1 MMDGNIY
8 SISILNFN
16 SEIGFFVKRPE
27 FPSYISENFSQ
38 QITKFIFKNYL
49 CKHPSQRYFYVSMEH
64 SISSKL
70 RAKISLTGKLCIII
84 IFSSLLDIHYV
95 NLFHD
100 GIKNTLYYLSGNKK
114 IKMDDYRNEYLHL
127 NKCLLNALYLI
138 NPNEKIMF
146 KHSQENASERLLL
159 GYYNIYFQRMFY
171 TVQSIKKLI
180 FNLEIQEYN
189 KKKHEYNYIHKI
201 NKINDKAKF
210 KLTPK
215 LVGVFLQKKQKR
227 KKIFLEIEENI
238 VKENNDNKNDN
249 KDNDKNIK
257 NDNDK

>member
-1 MMDGNIY
+1 MDGNIY

-49 CKHPSQRYFYVSMEH
+49 CRHPSQRYFYVSMEH

-84 IFSSLLDIHYV
+84 IFSSLLDIHYI

-146 KHSQENASERLLL
+146 KHSQETTNERLLL
-159 GYYNIYFQRMFY
+159 GYYNIYFQRMYY
-171 TVQSIKKLI
+171 TVQTIKKMV
-180 FNLEIQEYN
+180 FNLEIQQYN

-210 KLTPK
+210 KLTNK
-215 LVGVFLQKKQKR
+215 LVGVFLSKKKER
-227 KKIFLEIEENI
+227 KKMFLDEIKKEENEEN
-238 VKENNDNKNDN
+238 KENNMKNE
-249 KDNDKNIK
+249 
-257 NDNDK
+257 

>member
-1 MMDGNIY
+1 MDGNIY

-49 CKHPSQRYFYVSMEH
+49 CKHPTQRYFYVSMEH

-84 IFSSLLDIHYV
+84 IFSSLLDIYYV

-114 IKMDDYRNEYLHL
+114 IKMDDYRNEYLQL

-146 KHSQENASERLLL
+146 KHSQESTKERLLF
-159 GYYNIYFQRMFY
+159 GYYNIYFQRFFY
-171 TVQSIKKLI
+171 TVQSIKKMV
-180 FNLEIQEYN
+180 FNLEIRDYN

-210 KLTPK
+210 KLTNK
-215 LVGVFLQKKQKR
+215 LVGVFLKKKQNR
-227 KKIFLEIEENI
+227 KKMFLEEE
-238 VKENNDNKNDN
+238 KENKN
-249 KDNDKNIK
+249 KDKNNNVEDANK
-257 NDNDK
+257 MD

>member
-49 CKHPSQRYFYVSMEH
+49 CKHPTQRYFYVSMEH

-84 IFSSLLDIHYV
+84 IFSSLLDIYYV

-114 IKMDDYRNEYLHL
+114 IKMDDYRNEYLQL

-146 KHSQENASERLLL
+146 KHSQESTKERLLF
-159 GYYNIYFQRMFY
+159 GYYNIYFQRFFY
-171 TVQSIKKLI
+171 TVQSIKKMV
-180 FNLEIQEYN
+180 FNLEIRDYN

-210 KLTPK
+210 KLTNK
-215 LVGVFLQKKQKR
+215 LVGVFLKKKQNR
-227 KKIFLEIEENI
+227 KKMFLEEE
-238 VKENNDNKNDN
+238 KENKN
-249 KDNDKNIK
+249 KDKNNNVEDANK
-257 NDNDK
+257 MD

>member
-1 MMDGNIY
+1 MEGNIY

-38 QITKFIFKNYL
+38 QITKFICKNYL
-49 CKHPSQRYFYVSMEH
+49 SRHPSQRYFYVSMEH

-84 IFSSLLDIHYV
+84 IFSSLLDIHYI

-114 IKMDDYRNEYLHL
+114 IKMDDYSNEYLHL

-146 KHSQENASERLLL
+146 KHSQETTNDRLLL

-171 TVQSIKKLI
+171 TVQAIKKLV
-180 FNLEIQEYN
+180 FNLEIQAYN
-189 KKKHEYNYIHKI
+189 KKKHEYNYAHKI

-210 KLTPK
+210 KLPNK
-215 LVGVFLQKKQKR
+215 LVGFFLKKKQDR
-227 KKIFLEIEENI
+227 KKLFLDEE
-238 VKENNDNKNDN
+238 NKNDN
-249 KDNDKNIK
+249 KENKNINNNK
-257 NDNDK
+257 E

>member
-1 MMDGNIY
+1 MEGNIY

-49 CKHPSQRYFYVSMEH
+49 CRHPSQRYFYVSMEH

-84 IFSSLLDIHYV
+84 IFSSLLDIHYI

-146 KHSQENASERLLL
+146 KNSQETTNERLLL
-159 GYYNIYFQRMFY
+159 GYYNIYFQRMYY
-171 TVQSIKKLI
+171 TVQTIKKMV
-180 FNLEIQEYN
+180 FNLEIQQYN

-210 KLTPK
+210 KLTNK
-215 LVGVFLQKKQKR
+215 LVGVFLSKKKER
-227 KKIFLEIEENI
+227 KKMFLDEIKKEENEEN
-238 VKENNDNKNDN
+238 KEN
-249 KDNDKNIK
+249 NIK
-257 NDNDK
+257 ND

>member
-1 MMDGNIY
+1 MKDGNIY

-84 IFSSLLDIHYV
+84 IFSSLLDIHYI

-100 GIKNTLYYLSGNKK
+100 GIKNSLYYLSGNKK
-114 IKMDDYRNEYLHL
+114 IKMDDYRNEYLQL
-127 NKCLLNALYLI
+127 NKCLLNAIYLI

-146 KHSQENASERLLL
+146 KNSQETTNDRLLL

-171 TVQSIKKLI
+171 AVQNIKKLV
-180 FNLEIQEYN
+180 FKLETQEYN
-189 KKKHEYNYIHKI
+189 KRKQEFNYMHKI
-201 NKINDKAKF
+201 NKLNDKAKF

-215 LVGVFLQKKQKR
+215 LVGYFLKKKEKR
-227 KKIFLEIEENI
+227 KKLFLDEINN
-238 VKENNDNKNDN
+238 KENNNDDEKKDKIDKNKN
-249 KDNDKNIK
+249 
-257 NDNDK
+257 

>member
-1 MMDGNIY
+1 MDGNIY

-84 IFSSLLDIHYV
+84 IFSSSLDIYYV

-114 IKMDDYRNEYLHL
+114 IKMDDYRNEYLQL
-127 NKCLLNALYLI
+127 NKVLLNALYLI

-146 KHSQENASERLLL
+146 KHSQESTNERLLL

-171 TVQSIKKLI
+171 TVQTVKKMI
-180 FNLEIQEYN
+180 FNLETQEYN
-189 KKKHEYNYIHKI
+189 KKKNEYNYIHKI

-215 LVGVFLQKKQKR
+215 LVGIFLKKKEKR
-227 KKIFLEIEENI
+227 KKFFLENENS
-238 VKENNDNKNDN
+238 NNIKDNKNSDEDININ
-249 KDNDKNIK
+249 KQ
-257 NDNDK
+257 

>member
-49 CKHPSQRYFYVSMEH
+49 CKHPTQRYFYVSMEH

-84 IFSSLLDIHYV
+84 IFSSLLDIYYV

-114 IKMDDYRNEYLHL
+114 IKMDDYRNEYLQL

-146 KHSQENASERLLL
+146 KHSQESTKERLLF
-159 GYYNIYFQRMFY
+159 GYYNIYFQRFFY
-171 TVQSIKKLI
+171 TVQSIKKMV
-180 FNLEIQEYN
+180 FNLEIRDYN

-210 KLTPK
+210 KLTNK
-215 LVGVFLQKKQKR
+215 LVGVFLQKKQNR
-227 KKIFLEIEENI
+227 KKMFLEEEN
-238 VKENNDNKNDN
+238 ENKN
-249 KDNDKNIK
+249 KDKNNNVEDANK
-257 NDNDK
+257 MD

>member
-1 MMDGNIY
+1 MDGNIY

-84 IFSSLLDIHYV
+84 IFSSSLDIYYV

-114 IKMDDYRNEYLHL
+114 IKMDDYRNEYLQL
-127 NKCLLNALYLI
+127 NKVLLNALYLI

-146 KHSQENASERLLL
+146 KHSQESTNERLLL

-171 TVQSIKKLI
+171 TVQTVKKII
-180 FNLEIQEYN
+180 FNLETQEYN
-189 KKKHEYNYIHKI
+189 KKKNEYNYIHKI

-215 LVGVFLQKKQKR
+215 LVGIFLKKKEKR
-227 KKIFLEIEENI
+227 KKFFLENENS
-238 VKENNDNKNDN
+238 NNIKDNKNSDEDININ
-249 KDNDKNIK
+249 KQ
-257 NDNDK
+257 

>member
-1 MMDGNIY
+1 MMEGNIY

-84 IFSSLLDIHYV
+84 IFSSLLDIHYI

-114 IKMDDYRNEYLHL
+114 IKMDDYRNEYLQL
-127 NKCLLNALYLI
+127 NKCLLNAIYLI

-146 KHSQENASERLLL
+146 KRAQETINDRLLL

-171 TVQSIKKLI
+171 AVPNIKKLV
-180 FNLEIQEYN
+180 FKLENQEYA
-189 KKKHEYNYIHKI
+189 KRKQIFNYIHKI
-201 NKINDKAKF
+201 NKISDKAKF

-215 LVGVFLQKKQKR
+215 LVGYFLKKKEKR
-227 KKIFLEIEENI
+227 KKLFLDEINN
-238 VKENNDNKNDN
+238 KENNKDDEKKDKIDKNKN
-249 KDNDKNIK
+249 
-257 NDNDK
+257 

>member
-1 MMDGNIY
+1 MEGNIY

-49 CKHPSQRYFYVSMEH
+49 CRHPSQRYFYVSMEH

-84 IFSSLLDIHYV
+84 IFSSLLDIHYI

-146 KHSQENASERLLL
+146 KNSQETTNERLLL
-159 GYYNIYFQRMFY
+159 GYYNIYFQRMYY
-171 TVQSIKKLI
+171 TVQTIKKMV
-180 FNLEIQEYN
+180 FNLEIQQYN

-210 KLTPK
+210 KLTNK
-215 LVGVFLQKKQKR
+215 LVGVFLSKKKER
-227 KKIFLEIEENI
+227 KKMFLDEIKKEENE
-238 VKENNDNKNDN
+238 EN
-249 KDNDKNIK
+249 NIK
-257 NDNDK
+257 ND

>member
-1 MMDGNIY
+1 MEGNIY

-49 CKHPSQRYFYVSMEH
+49 CRHPSQRYFYVSMEH

-84 IFSSLLDIHYV
+84 IFSSLLDIHYI

-146 KHSQENASERLLL
+146 KHSQETTNERLLL
-159 GYYNIYFQRMFY
+159 GYYNIYFQRMYY
-171 TVQSIKKLI
+171 TVQTIKKMV
-180 FNLEIQEYN
+180 FNLEIQQYN

-210 KLTPK
+210 KLTHK
-215 LVGVFLQKKQKR
+215 LVGVFLSKKKER
-227 KKIFLEIEENI
+227 KKMFLDEIKKEENEEN
-238 VKENNDNKNDN
+238 KEN
-249 KDNDKNIK
+249 NIK
-257 NDNDK
+257 ND

>member
-1 MMDGNIY
+1 MDGNIY

-38 QITKFIFKNYL
+38 QITKFIYKNYL
-49 CKHPSQRYFYVSMEH
+49 CRHPSQRYFYVSMEH

-84 IFSSLLDIHYV
+84 IFSSLLDIHYI

-114 IKMDDYRNEYLHL
+114 IKMDDYRNEYLQL

-146 KHSQENASERLLL
+146 KHSQETTNDRLLL

-171 TVQSIKKLI
+171 TVQTIKKLI
-180 FNLEIQEYN
+180 FNLEIQAYN
-189 KKKHEYNYIHKI
+189 KKKHEFNYMHKI

-215 LVGVFLQKKQKR
+215 LVGYFLQKKEKR
-227 KKIFLEIEENI
+227 KNIFLDEINKN
-238 VKENNDNKNDN
+238 KENDDKI
-249 KDNDKNIK
+249 KDDKEE
-257 NDNDK
+257 DKKE

>member
-1 MMDGNIY
+1 MDGNIY

-49 CKHPSQRYFYVSMEH
+49 CKHPTQRYFYVSMEH

-84 IFSSLLDIHYV
+84 IFSSLLDIYYV

-114 IKMDDYRNEYLHL
+114 IKMDDYRNEYLQL

-146 KHSQENASERLLL
+146 KHSQESTKERLLF
-159 GYYNIYFQRMFY
+159 GYYNIYFQRFFY
-171 TVQSIKKLI
+171 TVQSIKKMV
-180 FNLEIQEYN
+180 FNLEIRDYN

-210 KLTPK
+210 KLTNK
-215 LVGVFLQKKQKR
+215 LVGVFLQKKQNR
-227 KKIFLEIEENI
+227 KKMFLEEE
-238 VKENNDNKNDN
+238 KENKN
-249 KDNDKNIK
+249 KDKNNNVEDANK
-257 NDNDK
+257 MD

>member
-27 FPSYISENFSQ
+27 FPSHISENFSQ

-49 CKHPSQRYFYVSMEH
+49 CKHPNQRYFYVSMEH

-84 IFSSLLDIHYV
+84 IFSSLLDIHYI

-114 IKMDDYRNEYLHL
+114 IKMDDYRNEYLQL
-127 NKCLLNALYLI
+127 NKCLLNALYMI
-138 NPNEKIMF
+138 NPNEKVMF
-146 KHSQENASERLLL
+146 RHTQESTNERLLL
-159 GYYNIYFQRMFY
+159 GYYNIYFQRMFH
-171 TVQSIKKLI
+171 TTQPIKKLV
-180 FNLEIQEYN
+180 FNLEIQQYN

-201 NKINDKAKF
+201 HKINAKAKF
-210 KLTPK
+210 KLSRK
-215 LVGVFLQKKQKR
+215 LIGIALEHKR
-227 KKIFLEIEENI
+227 KRKQFFLESNETKDGINTNNNI
-238 VKENNDNKNDN
+238 
-249 KDNDKNIK
+249 
-257 NDNDK
+257 

>member
-1 MMDGNIY
+1 MYDSGNIY

-49 CKHPSQRYFYVSMEH
+49 CKHPTQRYFYVSMEH

-84 IFSSLLDIHYV
+84 IFSSLLDIHYI

-100 GIKNTLYYLSGNKK
+100 GIKNTLYSLSGNKK
-114 IKMDDYRNEYLHL
+114 IKMDDYRNEYLIL
-127 NKCLLNALYLI
+127 NNILTNALYLI

-146 KHSQENASERLLL
+146 KIGQETMNDRLLL
-159 GYYNIYFQRMFY
+159 GYYNIYFQRMFF
-171 TVQSIKKLI
+171 TLPVVKKMV
-180 FNLEIQEYN
+180 FNLEIREYN
-189 KKKHEYNYIHKI
+189 NRKHEYNYIKKI
-201 NKINDKAKF
+201 NRINDRAKF

-215 LVGVFLQKKQKR
+215 LVGIFLKKKEKRKNLFLEEKQKDN
-227 KKIFLEIEENI
+227 EID
-238 VKENNDNKNDN
+238 ENNQK
-249 KDNDKNIK
+249 
-257 NDNDK
+257 

>member
-1 MMDGNIY
+1 MYDSGNIY

-49 CKHPSQRYFYVSMEH
+49 CKHPTQRYFYVSMEH

-84 IFSSLLDIHYV
+84 IFSSLLDIHYI

-100 GIKNTLYYLSGNKK
+100 GIKNTLYSLSGNKK
-114 IKMDDYRNEYLHL
+114 IKMDDYRNEYLIL
-127 NKCLLNALYLI
+127 NNILINALYLI

-146 KHSQENASERLLL
+146 KIRQETMNDRLLL
-159 GYYNIYFQRMFY
+159 GYYNIYFQRMFF
-171 TVQSIKKLI
+171 TLPDVKKMV
-180 FNLEIQEYN
+180 FNLEIRKYN
-189 KKKHEYNYIHKI
+189 KIKHEYNYIKKI
-201 NKINDKAKF
+201 NRINDRAKF

-215 LVGVFLQKKQKR
+215 LVGIFLKKKEKRKNLFLEAKQKDN
-227 KKIFLEIEENI
+227 EID
-238 VKENNDNKNDN
+238 ENNQK
-249 KDNDKNIK
+249 
-257 NDNDK
+257 

>member
-1 MMDGNIY
+1 MDGNIY

-84 IFSSLLDIHYV
+84 IFSSSLDIYYV

-114 IKMDDYRNEYLHL
+114 IKMDDYRNEYLQL
-127 NKCLLNALYLI
+127 NKVLLNALYLI

-146 KHSQENASERLLL
+146 KHSQESTNERLLL

-171 TVQSIKKLI
+171 TVQTIKKII
-180 FNLEIQEYN
+180 FNLETQEYN
-189 KKKHEYNYIHKI
+189 KKKNEYNYIHKI

-215 LVGVFLQKKQKR
+215 LVGIFLKKKEKR
-227 KKIFLEIEENI
+227 KKLFLEDENS
-238 VKENNDNKNDN
+238 NNSKDNKNNDEDININ
-249 KDNDKNIK
+249 KQ
-257 NDNDK
+257 

>member
-1 MMDGNIY
+1 MEGNIY

-49 CKHPSQRYFYVSMEH
+49 CRHPSQRYFYVSMEH

-84 IFSSLLDIHYV
+84 IFSSLLDIHYI

-146 KHSQENASERLLL
+146 KHSQETTNERLLL
-159 GYYNIYFQRMFY
+159 GYYNIYFQRMYY
-171 TVQSIKKLI
+171 TVQTIKKMV
-180 FNLEIQEYN
+180 FNLEIQQYN

-210 KLTPK
+210 KLTNK
-215 LVGVFLQKKQKR
+215 LVGVFLSKKKER
-227 KKIFLEIEENI
+227 KKMFLDEIKKEENE
-238 VKENNDNKNDN
+238 EN
-249 KDNDKNIK
+249 NIK
-257 NDNDK
+257 ND

>member
-1 MMDGNIY
+1 MEGNIY

-49 CKHPSQRYFYVSMEH
+49 CRHPSQRYFYVSMEH

-84 IFSSLLDIHYV
+84 IFSSLLDIHYI

-146 KHSQENASERLLL
+146 KHSQETTNERLLL
-159 GYYNIYFQRMFY
+159 GYYNIYFQRMYY
-171 TVQSIKKLI
+171 TVQTIKKMV
-180 FNLEIQEYN
+180 FNLEIQQYN

-210 KLTPK
+210 KLTNK
-215 LVGVFLQKKQKR
+215 LVGVFLSKKKER
-227 KKIFLEIEENI
+227 KKMFLDEIKKEENEEN
-238 VKENNDNKNDN
+238 KEN
-249 KDNDKNIK
+249 NIK
-257 NDNDK
+257 ND

>member
-49 CKHPSQRYFYVSMEH
+49 CRHPSQRYFYVSMEH

-100 GIKNTLYYLSGNKK
+100 GIKNTLYHLSGNKK
-114 IKMDDYRNEYLHL
+114 IKMDDYRNEYLQL

-146 KHSQENASERLLL
+146 KHSQETTNERLLL
-159 GYYNIYFQRMFY
+159 GYYNIYFQRMYY
-171 TVQSIKKLI
+171 TVQTIKKMV
-180 FNLEIQEYN
+180 FNLEIQQYN

-210 KLTPK
+210 KLTNK
-215 LVGVFLQKKQKR
+215 LVGVFLSKKKER
-227 KKIFLEIEENI
+227 KKMFLDEIKKEENEEN
-238 VKENNDNKNDN
+238 KENNIQND
-249 KDNDKNIK
+249 
-257 NDNDK
+257 